1 MLNILQLIIYLILSL
16 LGYQETCVGDKKVQF
31 IVMLVSL
38 PKIKKVYNF
47 SDYYSPNSSCS
58 KFFFIIL
65 TTYQLIDHLKYLW
78 FR

>member
-38 PKIKKVYNF
+38 PKIKKAYNF
-47 SDYYSPNSSCS
+47 SD
-58 KFFFIIL
+58 
-65 TTYQLIDHLKYLW
+65 
-78 FR
+78 

>member
-1 MLNILQLIIYLILSL
+1 MLNILQVIIYLILSL

-38 PKIKKVYNF
+38 PKIKEVYNF

-58 KFFFIIL
+58 KFFYFIL